1 MEEKTNYLAHHG
13 VKGMRWG
20 VRRYQNPDGSL
31 IKKSSGS
38 RKRLK
43 KATKEAKKNW
53 DSEGRE
59 RITSGAL
66 DRTIKQGKD
75 KPKLSPT
82 EDVLKKTNKTI
93 NDTSDAYRAIKQA
106 SRRSKDYADEVRRRE
121 VASKMS
127 DAELNKQIKRMNLE
141 QQYLRL
147 TDSYKPT
154 GRDRVEDILD
164 ILGPVSSIALTTAG
178 IAATLYS
185 IKHP

>member
-1 MEEKTNYLAHHG
+1 MEEKTNYLVHHG

-59 RITSGAL
+59 RITSGVL

-82 EDVLKKTNKTI
+82 EDVLKKTIEIIATN
-93 NDTSDAYRAIKQA
+93 IK
-106 SRRSKDYADEVRRRE
+106 EIIIPE
-121 VASKMS
+121 PIFIFP
-127 DAELNKQIKRMNLE
+127 NI
-141 QQYLRL
+141 
-147 TDSYKPT
+147 
-154 GRDRVEDILD
+154 
-164 ILGPVSSIALTTAG
+164 
-178 IAATLYS
+178 
-185 IKHP
+185 